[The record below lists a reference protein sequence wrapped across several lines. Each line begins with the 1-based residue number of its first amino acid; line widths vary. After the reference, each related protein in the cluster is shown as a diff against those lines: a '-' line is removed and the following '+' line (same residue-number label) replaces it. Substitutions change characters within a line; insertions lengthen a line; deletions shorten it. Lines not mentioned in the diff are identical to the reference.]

1 MEYTLW
7 VNRYFLTKVKAT
19 SMNEAIRSIKNM
31 TSDENMFEWISV
43 FDTPYEE
50 GDIPILDLELY
61 CYDKFISYD
70 TLHDIINEYD
80 YCYMSPLIR
89 SVQTA
94 IILIGDRVETI
105 PDKRLVER
113 NLGELE
119 GKDRKLYA
127 VHKYWDYKLNCN
139 DLGVE
144 PVQEIFKRCEDF
156 LDYIKNKYDD
166 DTTIMVVSHGA
177 PIRALH
183 HILSNSNRNG
193 NLLDI
198 KIPNCFYKE
207 YELKK

>member
-80 YCYMSPLIR
+80 YCYTVCQKQLEKIEFYDY
-89 SVQTA
+89 Q
-94 IILIGDRVETI
+94 I
-105 PDKRLVER
+105 K
-113 NLGELE
+113 LGNN
-119 GKDRKLYA
+119 
-127 VHKYWDYKLNCN
+127 DYKELMDVADNII
-139 DLGVE
+139 DDMQKHMEKIYWMLRE
-144 PVQEIFKRCEDF
+144 KR
-156 LDYIKNKYDD
+156 
-166 DTTIMVVSHGA
+166 
-177 PIRALH
+177 
-183 HILSNSNRNG
+183 
-193 NLLDI
+193 
-198 KIPNCFYKE
+198 
-207 YELKK
+207 

>member
-1 MEYTLW
+1 MKICLVRHAETEWNYEGKLQGCQNMEL
-7 VNRYFLTKVKAT
+7 
-19 SMNEAIRSIKNM
+19 NETGIRQAKKLKLK
-31 TSDENMFEWISV
+31 ISN
-43 FDTPYEE
+43 
-50 GDIPILDLELY
+50 L
-61 CYDKFISYD
+61 S
-70 TLHDIINEYD
+70 YD

-156 LDYIKNKYDD
+156 LDYLKNKYDD